1 MYIPPHFQWLEAR
14 QGPPGDASSGP
25 NSQDSPDPGNKD
37 PGKNG
42 NNNSGGTSARTNA
55 AIIVAAVTV
64 FAITVGVIL
73 FFILRTL
80 RRMNCSPKYIPGKRL
95 KDRWNRWN
103 AGRSYGQLSNG
114 SSSNQANDTAYNGS
128 GRSGGSEM
136 NTTENATNGV
146 RRETS
151 VRSVITLPPY
161 SAAPKPEEQI
171 IAREGEREGMDV
183 VVEFPETA
191 EEEEARRE
199 ELMEGLYQIRV
210 QRRQEHAE
218 REARRQARREARQRG
233 DFIRLEE
240 LRLQNTIRDRSRSE
254 ARGNR
259 GNSNSRNQSATTLLA
274 ESQSRGRDR
283 RIASVSYAA
292 LGRVRHDGS
301 RLRNNSTDS
310 DNRPLLQSSRDG
322 STGELT
328 HYRGESYSSLVS
340 GSSVTSDGDTLTP
353 VVSQRQSMH
362 SARSRSNSRPES
374 IPEEEPDTAGVDAT
388 GAPPPPEYDFLD
400 WGEAPAYSS
409 PVVTQFGPDARGSR
423 NLTGE
428 ARQTTGSN
436 ENERREERD
445 ETAQSNQNNETDQST
460 ERSRPPQL
468 PQLSLLPTIQVDIA
482 SPIGDLT
489 PTTPTMP
496 RPREEQ
502 AEHAEHPAENPAE
515 HPAHPAEHSSNNASD
530 TTTAASH
537 QNS

>member
-1 MYIPPHFQWLEAR
+1 
-14 QGPPGDASSGP
+14 
-25 NSQDSPDPGNKD
+25 
-37 PGKNG
+37 
-42 NNNSGGTSARTNA
+42 
-55 AIIVAAVTV
+55 
-64 FAITVGVIL
+64 
-73 FFILRTL
+73 
-80 RRMNCSPKYIPGKRL
+80 
-95 KDRWNRWN
+95 
-103 AGRSYGQLSNG
+103 
-114 SSSNQANDTAYNGS
+114 
-128 GRSGGSEM
+128 M
-136 NTTENATNGV
+136 NTTDNATNGV

-161 SAAPKPEEQI
+161 SANPKPEEQI

-199 ELMEGLYQIRV
+199 ELMESLYQIRV

-240 LRLQNTIRDRSRSE
+240 LRLQSTIRDRSRSE
-254 ARGNR
+254 ARRN
-259 GNSNSRNQSATTLLA
+259 NSRNQSATTLLA
-274 ESQSRGRDR
+274 EHQSRGRDR
-283 RIASVSYAA
+283 RIASVNYAA

-301 RLRNNSTDS
+301 RLRNNSSDS
-310 DNRPLLQSSRDG
+310 DNRPLLQSSGDG
-322 STGELT
+322 STGELA

-374 IPEEEPDTAGVDAT
+374 ISEEELDTT

-409 PVVTQFGPDARGSR
+409 PVVAQFGSDARGSR

-428 ARQTTGSN
+428 AGQTTGSN
-436 ENERREERD
+436 ENETRDEQD
-445 ETAQSNQNNETDQST
+445 ETAQINETSQST

-468 PQLSLLPTIQVDIA
+468 PQLSLLPTIQVDVA

-502 AEHAEHPAENPAE
+502 AEHVSEHTSEHTSEHAPEHPSQQ
-515 HPAHPAEHSSNNASD
+515 PAEHSGNNASD

>member
-1 MYIPPHFQWLEAR
+1 
-14 QGPPGDASSGP
+14 
-25 NSQDSPDPGNKD
+25 
-37 PGKNG
+37 
-42 NNNSGGTSARTNA
+42 
-55 AIIVAAVTV
+55 
-64 FAITVGVIL
+64 
-73 FFILRTL
+73 
-80 RRMNCSPKYIPGKRL
+80 MNCSPKYLPGKRL
-95 KDRWNRWN
+95 KDKWNRWN

-114 SSSNQANDTAYNGS
+114 SSSNQAGDTAYHGS

-136 NTTENATNGV
+136 NTTDNSTNGV

-240 LRLQNTIRDRSRSE
+240 LRLQSTIRDRSRSE

-259 GNSNSRNQSATTLLA
+259 GNNNSRNQSATTLLA

-310 DNRPLLQSSRDG
+310 DNRPLLQGSGDG
-322 STGELT
+322 FTGELA

-353 VVSQRQSMH
+353 VASQRQSMH

-374 IPEEEPDTAGVDAT
+374 IPEEEPDTT

-409 PVVTQFGPDARGSR
+409 PVVAQFGPDARGSR

-428 ARQTTGSN
+428 AGQTADSN
-436 ENERREERD
+436 ENERREEPD

-460 ERSRPPQL
+460 ERSRPPKL

-502 AEHAEHPAENPAE
+502 AEQAEHVSEHPAENF
-515 HPAHPAEHSSNNASD
+515 AEHSSNNASD
-530 TTTAASH
+530 TTATSH

>member
-1 MYIPPHFQWLEAR
+1 M
-14 QGPPGDASSGP
+14 
-25 NSQDSPDPGNKD
+25 
-37 PGKNG
+37 
-42 NNNSGGTSARTNA
+42 
-55 AIIVAAVTV
+55 
-64 FAITVGVIL
+64 
-73 FFILRTL
+73 
-80 RRMNCSPKYIPGKRL
+80 
-95 KDRWNRWN
+95 
-103 AGRSYGQLSNG
+103 
-114 SSSNQANDTAYNGS
+114 DTTDNV
-128 GRSGGSEM
+128 
-136 NTTENATNGV
+136 TNGV

-151 VRSVITLPPY
+151 VRSVITLPSY
-161 SAAPKPEEQI
+161 SANPKPEEQI

-199 ELMEGLYQIRV
+199 ELMESLYQIRV

-218 REARRQARREARQRG
+218 REARRQARRDARQRG

-240 LRLQNTIRDRSRSE
+240 LRLQSTIRDRSRSE
-254 ARGNR
+254 ARGN
-259 GNSNSRNQSATTLLA
+259 NSRNQSATTLLA
-274 ESQSRGRDR
+274 EHQSRGRDR
-283 RIASVSYAA
+283 RIASVNYAA

-301 RLRNNSTDS
+301 RLRNNSSDS
-310 DNRPLLQSSRDG
+310 DNRPLLQSSGDG

-374 IPEEEPDTAGVDAT
+374 IPEEEPDTTGVDTT

-409 PVVTQFGPDARGSR
+409 PVVTEFGPDARGSR

-428 ARQTTGSN
+428 AVQNTASN
-436 ENERREERD
+436 ENSDRRDEQD
-445 ETAQSNQNNETDQST
+445 ETAQNNETSQST

-468 PQLSLLPTIQVDIA
+468 PQLSLLPTIQVDVA

-496 RPREEQ
+496 RPQEEQ
-502 AEHAEHPAENPAE
+502 AEHAAEHTSEHASEHPAQQ
-515 HPAHPAEHSSNNASD
+515 PAEHSSNNASD
-530 TTTAASH
+530 SIAASR